1 MRCFIAVPIIGEAR
15 TGAARFQERLR
26 QKGDPVKWVVPRNF
40 HLTLHF
46 LGEVE
51 DSIIEAMPELF
62 GRALRRHEPFEVE
75 LQGAGTFPNLN
86 KPRVIW
92 VGVGRGAEALASLH
106 NALKGPL
113 AQLGLR
119 TEDRPF
125 KPHLTLG
132 RARGAIGR
140 PCREEI
146 RRGRD
151 LGHGSCLVSRVIL
164 YQSVLRP
171 SGPVYRS
178 VFEVQLSKT

>member
-1 MRCFIAVPIIGEAR
+1 MRCFIAVPITGEAR
-15 TGAARFQERLR
+15 RGAARFQHRLR
-26 QKGDPVKWVVPRNF
+26 QEGDPVKWVAPHNF

-46 LGEVE
+46 LGEMERDV
-51 DSIIEAMPELF
+51 IEEMPALF
-62 GRALRRHEPFEVE
+62 GQALGTHAPFEVE
-75 LQGAGTFPNLN
+75 LQGAGAFPSLN

-92 VGVGRGAEALASLH
+92 VGVGRGSEALASLH
-106 NALKGPL
+106 EALKGPL

-119 TEDRPF
+119 VEDRPF

-171 SGPVYRS
+171 SGPLYHPL
-178 VFEVQLSKT
+178 FEVQLGKT